1 MITLFDAAQKDLSQ
15 DDIQKIFELLK
26 INPAP
31 DITDFLNDPN
41 LDDDEKDFHNFFFDV
56 LVENNIPC
64 AIEIDWKWEPDDLFW
79 QLERYFP
86 TLKLTH
92 NEWIPSDS
100 CYQINY
106 MLHGKSE
113 AVEVAFDNPD
123 GLFES
128 LSHHL
133 TDCKFIALN
142 FLEDGYAWL
151 IIPNDFNIEL
161 FCTLTGLVTE
171 KPAPTREEAP
181 KNFGEG
187 YKQTEK
193 LFFKPTI
200 FYIDESQIGY
210 TMPGQ
215 LWAGRIL
222 PGQTIREGIA
232 TELKMELNYTGRFDY
247 SYDGFEGTFKDRKGH
262 DIKRYRLTVHLFD
275 KTFQSKMAGG
285 ADIRLQKIP
294 NKTFYHPDAAQN

>member
-1 MITLFDAAQKDLSQ
+1 MITLFDAAQKELSQ

-133 TDCKFIALN
+133 TDCKFIALTSWRMDT
-142 FLEDGYAWL
+142 LGL
-151 IIPNDFNIEL
+151 LSPT
-161 FCTLTGLVTE
+161 TLTLSFF
-171 KPAPTREEAP
+171 AP
-181 KNFGEG
+181 
-187 YKQTEK
+187 
-193 LFFKPTI
+193 
-200 FYIDESQIGY
+200 
-210 TMPGQ
+210 
-215 LWAGRIL
+215 
-222 PGQTIREGIA
+222 
-232 TELKMELNYTGRFDY
+232 
-247 SYDGFEGTFKDRKGH
+247 
-262 DIKRYRLTVHLFD
+262 
-275 KTFQSKMAGG
+275 
-285 ADIRLQKIP
+285 LQ
-294 NKTFYHPDAAQN
+294 DS